1 MTGVFMHSLIELV
14 RKLFMAG
21 GWAPIL
27 VFSIHAVGT
36 RVFHVYD
43 TWPQTD
49 IPMHFAGGLS
59 IAFFVSR
66 CFRALPREIVRSSRI
81 VVLELILAVSLTATA
96 AMVWEFAEFTLD
108 RVAGSNVQVSLP
120 NTIQD
125 MALGLLGAI
134 VFSALRMR
142 QLRAGRRE
150 LQEVTAEWIAG
161 RAA

>member
-1 MTGVFMHSLIELV
+1 MTPLVQLI
-14 RKLFMAG
+14 RKLSVNG

-36 RVFHVYD
+36 QIFHVYD
-43 TWPQTD
+43 AWPHAD

-59 IAFFVSR
+59 IGFFVSQ
-66 CFRALPREIVRSSRI
+66 CFRALPRDIVRSSRI
-81 VVLELILAVSLTATA
+81 VVLELILVVSLTATA

-125 MALGLLGAI
+125 MALGLLGAL
-134 VFSALRMR
+134 VFSALRTL

-150 LQEVTAEWIAG
+150 LQEVAGEWLAG
-161 RAA
+161 RVA

>member
-1 MTGVFMHSLIELV
+1 
-14 RKLFMAG
+14 
-21 GWAPIL
+21 
-27 VFSIHAVGT
+27 
-36 RVFHVYD
+36 
-43 TWPQTD
+43 
-49 IPMHFAGGLS
+49 MHFAGGLS
-59 IAFFVSR
+59 IAFFVSQ

-134 VFSALRMR
+134 VFSALRTR

-150 LQEVTAEWIAG
+150 LQEVTADWMAG